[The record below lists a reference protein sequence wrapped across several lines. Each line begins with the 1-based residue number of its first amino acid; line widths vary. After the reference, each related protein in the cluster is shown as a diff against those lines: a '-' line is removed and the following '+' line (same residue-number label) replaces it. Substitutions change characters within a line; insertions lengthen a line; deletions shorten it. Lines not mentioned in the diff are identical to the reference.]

1 MSDRVCEKMILAIVR
16 WSWNTLKETNK
27 EDNLTVEY

>member
-1 MSDRVCEKMILAIVR
+1 MSERVCEKMILTIVR

-27 EDNLTVEY
+27 EDN